1 MNYLVN
7 FEKSEYFRAGGV
19 EGEIEGYMFYETP
32 LEDKEKMPITIESVD
47 DVIKLMSM
55 YFPEIKNY
63 EIRET
68 LLSLND
74 IEENDKI
81 RAEQNCQP

>member
-7 FEKSEYFRAGGV
+7 FEKPEYFRAGGV

-81 RAEQNCQP
+81 RAEQNC